1 MTNIGKTQKKTGRSC
16 WIDTEKKTSFCV
28 VCMCAP
34 RGLQITPDTA
44 AMISMVNFSITRSG
58 LVRGGPFQLYL
69 ALSCLALYLVLSCL
83 VLTASAI
90 KLSSQEDQLLSK
102 TITAEQPELE
112 KRKSEILQQEE
123 ELKVQL
129 VNYEK
134 SLLEVKNE
142 RASIEKLSFSCSFF
156 PLLV

>member
-1 MTNIGKTQKKTGRSC
+1 M
-16 WIDTEKKTSFCV
+16 
-28 VCMCAP
+28 
-34 RGLQITPDTA
+34 
-44 AMISMVNFSITRSG
+44 
-58 LVRGGPFQLYL
+58 
-69 ALSCLALYLVLSCL
+69 
-83 VLTASAI
+83 I

-142 RASIEKLSFSCSFF
+142 RASIEKLSFSCSF
-156 PLLV
+156 PLCWERMESNGLPRQARDKKKL

>member
-1 MTNIGKTQKKTGRSC
+1 
-16 WIDTEKKTSFCV
+16 
-28 VCMCAP
+28 
-34 RGLQITPDTA
+34 
-44 AMISMVNFSITRSG
+44 MISMVNFSITRSG

-69 ALSCLALYLVLSCL
+69 ALSCLALYLVLSCILSCL
-83 VLTASAI
+83 VLSCAHRAVI

>member
-1 MTNIGKTQKKTGRSC
+1 M
-16 WIDTEKKTSFCV
+16 
-28 VCMCAP
+28 
-34 RGLQITPDTA
+34 
-44 AMISMVNFSITRSG
+44 
-58 LVRGGPFQLYL
+58 
-69 ALSCLALYLVLSCL
+69 
-83 VLTASAI
+83 
-90 KLSSQEDQLLSK
+90 LSK

-142 RASIEKLSFSCSFF
+142 HASIYCPQYENIGVRGMLE
-156 PLLV
+156 

>member
-1 MTNIGKTQKKTGRSC
+1 M
-16 WIDTEKKTSFCV
+16 
-28 VCMCAP
+28 
-34 RGLQITPDTA
+34 
-44 AMISMVNFSITRSG
+44 
-58 LVRGGPFQLYL
+58 
-69 ALSCLALYLVLSCL
+69 
-83 VLTASAI
+83 
-90 KLSSQEDQLLSK
+90 LSK

-142 RASIEKLSFSCSFF
+142 HAAIKNSLSVVPF
-156 PLLV
+156 PLFLGE